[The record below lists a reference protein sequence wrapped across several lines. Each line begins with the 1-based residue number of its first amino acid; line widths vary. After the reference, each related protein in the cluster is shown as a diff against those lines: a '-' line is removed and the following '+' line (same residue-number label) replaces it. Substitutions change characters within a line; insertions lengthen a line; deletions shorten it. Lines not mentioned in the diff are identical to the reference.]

1 MGCCGGGV
9 VVTLHALNSENL
21 SSKSN
26 VKIVNNT
33 KKKMNEKEASVDPY
47 KISRKSYGIP
57 LVQMSGTFIILSNFS
72 STTSF

>member
-9 VVTLHALNSENL
+9 VVTLHALNTENL

-47 KISRKSYGIP
+47 KISFNKIR
-57 LVQMSGTFIILSNFS
+57 
-72 STTSF
+72 

>member
-1 MGCCGGGV
+1 M
-9 VVTLHALNSENL
+9 VTLHALNTENL